1 MHSAERARRIF
12 DLNSAPRSLLFARI
26 EQIGNESPSE
36 NMVVRQQLPW
46 ALWTVLLLG
55 EFLTSQGL
63 VLPLGLSVHQ
73 ARQCRGSVAFR
84 SLRCKGDG
92 MPENCCGDDAQRSLR
107 LPTQGIDLPGWVDS
121 ALAGLFAVGGLLPAS
136 IKVDEALQNGSARIN
151 SLTNAETREG
161 VRLYVARPSGDPL
174 GTLLVIHQVRP
185 ELTVTCALH
194 HSRWRVAR
202 LRVPTSRLL
211 HAILHSRL

>member
-1 MHSAERARRIF
+1 MGR
-12 DLNSAPRSLLFARI
+12 L
-26 EQIGNESPSE
+26 
-36 NMVVRQQLPW
+36 QLPW

-73 ARQCRGSVAFR
+73 ARQCRGSVATWR
-84 SLRCKGDG
+84 EYGVSNIRCKGDS
-92 MPENCCGDDAQRSLR
+92 MPEDCCGDDAQRSLR

-151 SLTNAETREG
+151 SLTNAETLEG
-161 VRLYVARPSGDPL
+161 VRLYVARPSGNPM

-194 HSRWRVAR
+194 HSEWRVAR
-202 LRVPTSRLL
+202 PRVPTSHLL
-211 HAILHSRL
+211 HAIVHRRL